1 MIGPPLG
8 LGSGGEEE
16 SALSGIARAA
26 ELPSL
31 TEDLETA
38 RKDLA
43 VWGYAMIANALTAE
57 QVRECRERLRSQ
69 AAAEEAAGIGH
80 FDNGELKLNQRVWNL
95 VNKGEMFRD
104 LLFHP
109 VLRELLPEL
118 LGKDY
123 TLSSFT
129 ANIAAPGGEPM
140 ALHSDQGYTPRSLP
154 IRVVVNTAWMLE
166 DHSEEN
172 GGTRL
177 VPGSHLWPELPADK
191 PEVQSI
197 AATGPAGTMVMFDGR
212 LWHGTGA
219 NRTARRRHLLLGYF
233 CRPWIR
239 PQENFT
245 LSLLDELYE
254 EASPELLGLLGFR
267 THATLGNVNGVIVP
281 NGALIDR
288 GRQVGLMEATPPP
301 E

>member
-1 MIGPPLG
+1 MRESLQE
-8 LGSGGEEE
+8 GGQR
-16 SALSGIARAA
+16 AL
-26 ELPSL
+26 PVL
-31 TEDLETA
+31 TEDLDVA
-38 RKDLA
+38 REDIA
-43 VWGYAMIANALTAE
+43 VWGYALIANALTGE
-57 QVRECRERLRSQ
+57 EVRGCRERLRSQ

-80 FDNGELKLNQRVWNL
+80 FDSGELKLNQRVWNL
-95 VNKGEMFRD
+95 VNKGKMFCD

-118 LGKDY
+118 LGEDY
-123 TLSSFT
+123 TLSSLT

-140 ALHSDQGYTPRSLP
+140 PLHSDQGYAPRSLP
-154 IRVVVNTAWMLE
+154 VRVVVNTAWMLE
-166 DHSEEN
+166 DQSEEN

-191 PEVQSI
+191 PEVESI
-197 AATGPAGTMVMFDGR
+197 AATGPAGTMLMFDGR

-219 NRTARRRHLLLGYF
+219 NRTSRRRHLLLGYF

-267 THATLGNVNGVIVP
+267 TYGTLGNVNGVIRP
-281 NGALIDR
+281 NRSLIRR
-288 GRQVGLMEATPPP
+288 GEQVGPMEGTPAP